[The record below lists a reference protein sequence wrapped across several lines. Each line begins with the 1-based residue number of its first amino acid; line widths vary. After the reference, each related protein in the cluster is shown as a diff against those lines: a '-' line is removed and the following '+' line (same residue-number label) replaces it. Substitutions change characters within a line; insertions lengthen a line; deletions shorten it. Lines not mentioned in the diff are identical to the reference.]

1 MNERIRRSRQQRLR
15 FTAVVVGVFL
25 ILSVV
30 SVLVMQ
36 RIALRNAQ
44 TMGEQVAR
52 SFSTG
57 ESANMRTYGQ
67 LLDSA
72 SRWLD
77 SYVEE
82 GKSPQEMAE
91 WMGEYLSY
99 VTETMGAAG
108 LDMYGSID
116 GRVVAANY
124 WEEGNTFDPTA
135 TVWYRE
141 AMAADGEI
149 IYTDAYTDV
158 VTGDLVVTIAQRVGS
173 SDNVLAIDVFPRYF
187 RNWANLEDLPAG
199 SSYFL
204 CDSSGQVLY
213 YSTDWEGTVEEIQ
226 AYVDELNGEIA
237 QGIHDKA
244 DSYIIDQEGQ
254 RRGVYYKVGDNGWI
268 SIITLPYSY
277 LLSGM
282 GQVMTWYI
290 LVFGVFLALTILMTL
305 RDRKLNR
312 TVELTNETVR
322 VLGNSY
328 YAIYRINFEAQTY
341 TMLKS
346 SDYIRGKL
354 PPQGDYLRFLDVL
367 KEVIEPGAYQDFVNS
382 FSVDSI
388 KRLVKRKVRDYGG
401 DFQRLFNDE
410 YRWVNVRLLFD
421 ESLDLDEA
429 ILCFR
434 QVDEE
439 KQRQLRQTQ
448 LLRESLEN
456 MKKSAEAKNLFF
468 SNMSH
473 DMRTPLNAIIGLSE
487 LAENHLEEPGTIE
500 GYLRKINLSSKQL
513 LGLIND
519 VLEMS
524 KLEQGKVRLE
534 SRPFLLKESIE
545 ESLDAFHLQ
554 AQREDKTFTTSF
566 DLKDNAVV
574 GDLVRIQQI
583 LNNLLSNAFKFTDVG
598 GEISLSVRQL
608 PSQNTPNYQIVVKD
622 NGMGMTEEFLQ
633 RVFVPFE
640 REVRFGARNVQG
652 TGLGMSIVHS
662 LVLQMNGQIDVESK
676 LGEGSTFTVTLPL
689 EVQEGE
695 VPHPVL
701 PQRQEEPDPGIQG
714 KHILLAE
721 DNELNMEIATELLEM
736 EGVQVTQ
743 AWNGREALEKFRA
756 SPVGTF
762 DGILMDMQMPEMNG
776 CEAARAIRDLPR
788 PDGATVPIIAVT
800 ANAFAEDIAATT
812 AAGMNAHISKPI
824 DFQILSRT
832 LRTLLKEER

>member
-57 ESANMRTYGQ
+57 ESANMRTYEQ

-72 SRWLD
+72 SHWLD

-82 GKSPQEMAE
+82 GKSPQELAE

-124 WEEGNTFDPTA
+124 WEEDNTFDPTA

-204 CDSSGQVLY
+204 CDSSGQLLY
-213 YSTDWEGTVEEIQ
+213 YSTDREGTVEEVQ
-226 AYVDELNGEIA
+226 TYVDGLNQEIA

-341 TMLKS
+341 TMLKG

-354 PPQGDYLRFLDVL
+354 SPQGDYLRFLDVL

-448 LLRESLEN
+448 LLREISIL
-456 MKKSAEAKNLFF
+456 
-468 SNMSH
+468 
-473 DMRTPLNAIIGLSE
+473 P
-487 LAENHLEEPGTIE
+487 EPSPDGS
-500 GYLRKINLSSKQL
+500 Y
-513 LGLIND
+513 
-519 VLEMS
+519 
-524 KLEQGKVRLE
+524 
-534 SRPFLLKESIE
+534 
-545 ESLDAFHLQ
+545 
-554 AQREDKTFTTSF
+554 
-566 DLKDNAVV
+566 
-574 GDLVRIQQI
+574 
-583 LNNLLSNAFKFTDVG
+583 
-598 GEISLSVRQL
+598 EIS
-608 PSQNTPNYQIVVKD
+608 
-622 NGMGMTEEFLQ
+622 
-633 RVFVPFE
+633 
-640 REVRFGARNVQG
+640 
-652 TGLGMSIVHS
+652 
-662 LVLQMNGQIDVESK
+662 
-676 LGEGSTFTVTLPL
+676 
-689 EVQEGE
+689 
-695 VPHPVL
+695 
-701 PQRQEEPDPGIQG
+701 
-714 KHILLAE
+714 
-721 DNELNMEIATELLEM
+721 
-736 EGVQVTQ
+736 
-743 AWNGREALEKFRA
+743 
-756 SPVGTF
+756 
-762 DGILMDMQMPEMNG
+762 
-776 CEAARAIRDLPR
+776 
-788 PDGATVPIIAVT
+788 
-800 ANAFAEDIAATT
+800 
-812 AAGMNAHISKPI
+812 
-824 DFQILSRT
+824 
-832 LRTLLKEER
+832 